1 MFILDDI
8 LLSPM
13 RGLTA
18 LCRKVEEAAR
28 QELENREKATM
39 SALGELHRR
48 LENGQISEAEFD
60 VEETQLLEQ
69 LEQLARS
76 LRSGDEPNEVE

>member
-13 RGLTA
+13 KGMVA

-28 QELENREKATM
+28 QELENREKNTM

-48 LENGQISEAEFD
+48 LETGQISEADFD
-60 VEETQLLEQ
+60 VEETRLIEQ
-69 LEQLARS
+69 MEELAKVLHPEDRPS
-76 LRSGDEPNEVE
+76 KVE